1 MRKLLIIVV
10 LLSSMVSNSIA
21 SNSKA
26 INIKHSFYVNDSIN
40 VSIEKLKCRIDRNKS
55 LLKQYTDDLKFYKKF
70 INHFKPYS
78 VKRNVYSQ
86 KIKECLNNIDKTKIL
101 IKRDSNLL
109 QAKENICCLK

>member
-1 MRKLLIIVV
+1 MRNLLIIVV
-10 LLSSMVSNSIA
+10 LLSSIVSQSLA
-21 SNSKA
+21 SNSKTL
-26 INIKHSFYVNDSIN
+26 NIRYSLYVNDSIN

-55 LLKQYTDDLKFYKKF
+55 LLKLYTDDLKFYKKF

-109 QAKENICCLK
+109 LTKENICSLK